1 MWYNQVKIYIT
12 LYPKYI
18 MYYKYMWVYILIY
31 STIFKDICE
40 IFFNELFYILALSS
54 LWQLYACWLTF
65 KY

>member
-40 IFFNELFYILALSS
+40 IFLMSFFI
-54 LWQLYACWLTF
+54 F
-65 KY
+65 